1 MQFKALIFDCDGT
14 LVDSEPLGIAVL
26 GEVAAEFGARID
38 VESSLEALRGL
49 PLADCVVE
57 LERRF
62 QLTLPND
69 FVALVRE
76 RTAARFREQL
86 QPMPGAFALLASVQV
101 PFCVASSGPREKIEL
116 SLTLTGLRKFFGDRL
131 FSSHDVGTWKPDP
144 GLFLHSA
151 RQLGVEPGACAVVED
166 SQPGVDA
173 GIAAG
178 MFVFAYGNAPLRLP
192 ESPRVRAVAS
202 HQELQAL
209 LQNTGA
215 IRRGCDVSASS

>member
-1 MQFKALIFDCDGT
+1 MQFQAVIFDCDGT

-38 VESSLEALRGL
+38 VGSSLETLRGL
-49 PLADCVVE
+49 PLADCAVE
-57 LERRF
+57 LERRYK
-62 QLTLPND
+62 LTLPSD
-69 FVALVRE
+69 FVARVRE
-76 RTAARFREQL
+76 RTALRFREQL
-86 QPMPGAFALLASVQV
+86 QPMPGAFELLASLRV

-116 SLTLTGLRKFFGDRL
+116 SLTVTGLRKFFCDRL

-192 ESPRVRAVAS
+192 HSGRVRAVAS
-202 HQELQAL
+202 HLELQAL

-215 IRRGCDVSASS
+215 VRLACDASVSS